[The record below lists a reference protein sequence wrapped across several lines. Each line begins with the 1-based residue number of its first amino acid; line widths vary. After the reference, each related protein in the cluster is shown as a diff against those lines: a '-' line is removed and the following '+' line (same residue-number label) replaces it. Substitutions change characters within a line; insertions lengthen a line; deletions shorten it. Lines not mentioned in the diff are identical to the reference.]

1 RATGRRAAK
10 AGQAAAHTQYPP
22 GMGWTGRSSQ
32 AAATAGG
39 MAWEARTPAAK
50 RRGATPRREGT
61 AAVSGWAPRASA
73 KRAASTGT
81 GGPPVQSIH
90 TPSAAGS
97 TAGVSWAHAS
107 QTAGVGGIRRHAMTD
122 MPLGPP
128 CDQMFGDLYAN
139 ICSVPVVKTEHRASP
154 EEMGG
159 KAAKPVPVRGRG
171 SVPGR
176 TMSQSPGL
184 WRRVVPYR

>member
-1 RATGRRAAK
+1 
-10 AGQAAAHTQYPP
+10 
-22 GMGWTGRSSQ
+22 
-32 AAATAGG
+32 
-39 MAWEARTPAAK
+39 
-50 RRGATPRREGT
+50 
-61 AAVSGWAPRASA
+61 
-73 KRAASTGT
+73 
-81 GGPPVQSIH
+81 QSIH

-184 WRRVVPYR
+184 WRRVVPYRLGCRAAAGAVPEAAETAASGWSRPAGTRRRQRRK